1 MGKSAMLQSPFEK
14 PENGSLDLNEF
25 RQKIRKAWE
34 DYLPAKTNCLLITD
48 APPEDLENHFYLAE
62 AKGPEPLFLSVMEI
76 LYPELKAD
84 YLNRRRPINARQEM
98 LRKFQADG
106 FYYLEMLDIPLS
118 YHQGF
123 LSNAFS
129 DLLVRVKQAAE
140 KTAAVILLKSN
151 TFEAVYDNLKRVGY
165 RRTAPFT
172 VPFPDQSQTREFEDK
187 FRRALKYL
195 KVLEKQP

>member
-1 MGKSAMLQSPFEK
+1 VNLA
-14 PENGSLDLNEF
+14 EF
-25 RQKIRKAWE
+25 REKIWKAWE
-34 DYLPAKTNCLLITD
+34 DFRPSKTNCLLVTD

-62 AKGPEPLFLSVMEI
+62 AKGPEPFFLSIMEI

-84 YLNRRRPINARQEM
+84 YLNRRRPLNVRQEM

-106 FYYLEMLDIPLS
+106 FYYLEMLDIPLQ

-123 LSNAFS
+123 LSNAFP
-129 DLLVRVKQAAE
+129 DLLSRIKQTAE
-140 KTAAVILLKSN
+140 KTAAVILLKST
-151 TFEAVYDNLKRVGY
+151 TFEAVYDNIKRVGY

-172 VPFPDQSQTREFEDK
+172 VPFPDQSQTKEFEDK